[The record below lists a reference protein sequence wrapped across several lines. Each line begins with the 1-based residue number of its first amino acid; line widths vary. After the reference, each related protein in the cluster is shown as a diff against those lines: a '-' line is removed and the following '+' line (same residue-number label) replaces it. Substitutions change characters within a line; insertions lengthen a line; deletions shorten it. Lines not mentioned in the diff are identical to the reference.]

1 MPSLPNAPRLA
12 ASGWLVLAL
21 MFGFG
26 IASAQAST
34 DVILALDRSL
44 SMNNNDPGRDSLQ
57 GATLFT
63 ELLNPTDRL
72 GLLTFGQ
79 DAPLLRDLKVLDADT
94 QRQSAIEQIQ
104 SLVMNGTRT
113 DFGAAL
119 RTAYQQFNAAKR
131 DVTTKRLLLIFT
143 DGQLNLGSDA
153 ATNAARAEII
163 NTWIPRYQAAGI
175 QIHGVAFSPEG
186 DSDFLHLLTDSTG
199 GQALRAEHPEDIY
212 LAFVKLFEQT
222 DQPLT
227 APVVAGRVTVDA
239 NVRELKL
246 LIPRDHTAPPTALTD
261 PSQRTLT
268 ADAPG
273 AGVIWHPTTHFDHI
287 VITNPTPGI
296 WAISNLNPNQ
306 RAYLESDLDLS
317 ATLPVLATVGQPLT
331 VTARLVYHGQA
342 VDAQLADTTLLSATV
357 LDATGTPL
365 HRVELTPELTTAQ
378 TPVSY
383 QGQLQLTA
391 PGPYQIQVMAEH
403 ESFQRTKIL
412 SMSLLPADQPP
423 ATADD
428 LVDEEQVA
436 ALSIVLVAN
445 LILLLVIG
453 SGAGLWWWRRQQRR
467 KAATASQS
475 SSASGVL

>member
-1 MPSLPNAPRLA
+1 MPSLPNTLRLA

-21 MFGFG
+21 VFGFG
-26 IASAQAST
+26 IASAQANT

-79 DAPLLRDLKVLDADT
+79 DAPLLRDLKVLDTDT

-163 NTWIPRYQAAGI
+163 NIWIPRYQAAGI

-246 LIPRDHTAPPTALTD
+246 LIPRDPGGATTWLTD

-273 AGVIWHPTTHFDHI
+273 AGVIWRHAAQFDHI
-287 VITNPTPGI
+287 SIPQPAPGI

-331 VTARLVYHGQA
+331 VTARLVYRGQA
-342 VDAQLADTTLLSATV
+342 VDAQLADTTLFSATV
-357 LDATGTPL
+357 LDAAGTPL
-365 HRVELTPELTTAQ
+365 HRLELTAAPATA
-378 TPVSY
+378 TY
-383 QGQLQLTA
+383 QGQLQLRA
-391 PGPYQIQVMAEH
+391 PGPYQIQVMAEN
-403 ESFQRTKIL
+403 ESFQRTKLL

-436 ALSIVLVAN
+436 ALNIVLVAN
-445 LILLLVIG
+445 LIVLLMIS

-467 KAATASQS
+467 ATAVVSASDQS
-475 SSASGVL
+475 SEGRE